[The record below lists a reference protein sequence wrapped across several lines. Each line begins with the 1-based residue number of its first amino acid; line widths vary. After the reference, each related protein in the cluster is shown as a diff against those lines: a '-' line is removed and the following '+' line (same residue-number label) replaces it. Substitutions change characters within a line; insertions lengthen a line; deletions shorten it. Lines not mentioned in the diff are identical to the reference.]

1 MREPKPLSQAMPPS
15 SSTSLATVVIRSLGR
30 PHLASALASV
40 ARQTHREIEV
50 LVIDA
55 TGGEHPSMADRCG
68 DFPLLYIPG
77 SKPLT
82 RPEAA
87 NRGLDHARGAWI
99 IFLDDDD
106 FFEPDHIARL
116 LKTATENHTAV
127 AYAGTCLLDE
137 NDHAAGVLNERYSRL
152 KLCAG
157 NFMQMGAVLFHR
169 GLLQQGCRF
178 DERMLLYQ
186 DWDFWLQL
194 SRFSH
199 FAHSAEITNN
209 WRIRSGQSGA
219 GVGPNADPALQAEFT
234 QQVKDKWQRHHD
246 RLIEFVHN
254 TVRRSNDQIAK
265 GRAGRAVKWL
275 RRALTAM
282 PNDPTLTNLL
292 GLAKYKAGD
301 LTGAWH
307 ALDDAHTLLPENDAI
322 GRNLMQVENLRR
334 ARRSK

>member
-1 MREPKPLSQAMPPS
+1 M
-15 SSTSLATVVIRSLGR
+15 TVVIRSLGR

-50 LVIDA
+50 LMVDA
-55 TGGEHPSMADRCG
+55 TGGKHPSMADRCG
-68 DFPLLYIPG
+68 DFPLRFVSG
-77 SKPLT
+77 SRTLN

-87 NRGLDHARGAWI
+87 NRGLDYARGAWI

-106 FFEPDHIARL
+106 FFEPGHIASL
-116 LKTATENHTAV
+116 LKAAKENQTVV
-127 AYAGTCLLDE
+127 AYAGTRMLDG
-137 NDHAAGVLNERYSRL
+137 NDQAIGELNERYSRL

-169 GLLQQGCRF
+169 NLLQQGCRF

-199 FAHSAEITNN
+199 FAHAAEITNN
-209 WRIRSGQSGA
+209 WRIHTGESGA
-219 GVGPNADPALQAEFT
+219 GAGENANLVLQAEFT
-234 QQVKDKWQRHHD
+234 AKVKDKWQPHHD

-254 TVRRSNDQIAK
+254 TVRRSNQQIST
-265 GRAGRAVKWL
+265 GRANRAVKWL

-307 ALDDAHTLLPENDAI
+307 ALDDAHALLPENDAI
-322 GRNLMQVENLRR
+322 GRNLVQVEKLRR
-334 ARRSK
+334 TRRSK